1 MRNDPTTP
9 DTRLSDNPNP
19 FNPAIPG
26 GLTQL
31 MMGGLTP
38 RHGGPLHCRVRYFDP
53 RAGRAGMPEGVG
65 ALVEKLE
72 DESMVLTLVNT
83 DPVEGKDVVVQGG
96 AYAEHQFASVK
107 VGGKETTVDD
117 SSFVVELAPGA
128 GATLEIEMK
137 RYANGVTFAVP
148 WDR

>member
-1 MRNDPTTP
+1 
-9 DTRLSDNPNP
+9 
-19 FNPAIPG
+19 
-26 GLTQL
+26 
-31 MMGGLTP
+31 
-38 RHGGPLHCRVRYFDP
+38 
-53 RAGRAGMPEGVG
+53 MPEGVG

-107 VGGKETTVDD
+107 VGGNETTVDD
-117 SSFVVELAPGA
+117 SSFAVELAPGA

-137 RYANGVTFAVP
+137 RYANGVTFAFP